1 MRIAALLTSTAL
13 LGAFG
18 SGFAR
23 AQTPAV
29 YQTPASSSTAIPTE
43 TAATPAPTPSLAPVL
58 APTPAPAASGTVTA
72 VDPHAI
78 DSPREHFL
86 ALARAS
92 YLDKTGKTALPALE
106 IPTPVAEAFASDV
119 AALKTL
125 EAQAAFVETGRGAES
140 VPDYADMVVLV
151 AARLGVKPPE
161 SALSVYRD
169 RVRTS
174 SATLTP
180 ELTLASA
187 QLTADVHARAYKSRY
202 LYLSDVVATPVDP
215 LKPITKLVS
224 NGRRG
229 SKAKRRRVIVAA
241 PPPEPQGPAESVLDT
256 VDWDRAEEL
265 ASVAE
270 NGAQGWYKPASRKK
284 VRREQRKRRGRC
296 YEWVRMALQETGLWT
311 NEYRDEVPQRGD
323 WRRPRRAFSFAW
335 AMNLLETR
343 EQKDPADARKAPLR
357 RLDLRVDP
365 LVIGSIIVFD
375 RNVCG
380 FNASS
385 GHIEVVSSIEPL
397 RASSYKFHEVKLP
410 CLIGAANAG
419 RVHVYVPRRTDLPVP
434 AHAASS
440 APLVPTEG

>member
-1 MRIAALLTSTAL
+1 MTPLKLNTMSQRIAPVLAATL
-13 LGAFG
+13 LGAFC
-18 SGFAR
+18 SGYAR

-29 YQTPASSSTAIPTE
+29 YQAPASSAPAAQMSAPAVP
-43 TAATPAPTPSLAPVL
+43 TAATPAPAS
-58 APTPAPAASGTVTA
+58 SGTVTA

-86 ALARAS
+86 ARARAS

-106 IPTPVAEAFASDV
+106 IPAPVAEAFASDV

-169 RVRTS
+169 RVRS
-174 SATLTP
+174 SSQTLTS
-180 ELTLASA
+180 EMTQASA
-187 QLTADVHARAYKSRY
+187 QLTADVHQRAYKSRY
-202 LYLSDVVATPVDP
+202 LYLSDVVATPVAS
-215 LKPITKLVS
+215 LKPIVKIVS
-224 NGRRG
+224 SGRRG
-229 SKAKRRRVIVAA
+229 GKRKRQRVVVA

-311 NEYRDEVPQRGD
+311 DEYRDEVPQRGD

-335 AMNLLETR
+335 AMNALETR
-343 EQKDPADARKAPLR
+343 EQKDPAAARKAPLR